1 MTATPFQTNFWWER
15 WQLSVVSSSP
25 RRTVVLLISL
35 AVVVYLNTLGNAF
48 AYDDVPI
55 IVNNPSVHQ
64 LDWSA
69 LWLRGYWSHISSGI
83 GNYRPLTVSTF
94 AVEYQLWGEHPAGY
108 HLVNILLHAANVAW
122 LFYLLRR
129 YRVAAGLASLAA
141 ALFAVH
147 PVHTEA
153 VANIVGR
160 AELLGMFFGG
170 LMWWSWLQ
178 GRRGGV
184 KGWSW
189 RAVSAL
195 AYLAAVLSKENMIV
209 LPAALFAGEWLA
221 GRFRRLGALQA
232 AGPFVIFLAVLVPYF
247 WLRML
252 AGEGVDQQ
260 VEAAHVPLA
269 GRNPWE
275 RCIIMAGVGVTWYR
289 LVLIG
294 YPLQAFYSIRE
305 FDLTPNLQWR
315 VIVGFAITASL
326 LGLALAYRR
335 RAPLVTFAV
344 VFWFITLS
352 VTSNVV
358 LPIGALLAERWLYLP
373 SVAAVLL
380 VSIAAL
386 WGVRAGGALRLGTLV
401 GMTSLLVFYSVVTV
415 WRNPDWRNSVTIF
428 ESLVATAPNNPS
440 GYMILGHELMTI
452 DPVRARQLL
461 EAALEL
467 DPVFLSPQ
475 GSLAEL
481 DLREGKATVARDRL
495 AQLLAQEPPNLPTPA
510 GEWAEWHALYAKA
523 LALTGDL
530 PLALEHARIASRQ
543 SPTSLKVLFETSQVF
558 LQAGQIDVALAGFR
572 QLTLHDRDHGRAYSN
587 FATVLIEL
595 ERYAEAEAVLLEG
608 LQLVPDSEALRARLE
623 FVRQRRAQEKLPSTT
638 RSSPKHSVLN
648 TSP

>member
-1 MTATPFQTNFWWER
+1 MTAVPFQTFSWWSR
-15 WQLSVVSSSP
+15 WHRSVVSPSP

-55 IVNNPSVHQ
+55 IVNNPNVHQ
-64 LDWSA
+64 PDWSA
-69 LWLRGYWSHISSGI
+69 LWRRGYWSHVTGGG

-94 AVEYQLWGEHPAGY
+94 AVEYQLWGERPAGY

-129 YRVAAGLASLAA
+129 YRVAVGLASLAA

-170 LMWWSWLQ
+170 LMWWAWLQ
-178 GRRGGV
+178 GREGGV
-184 KGWSW
+184 KGWGW
-189 RAVSAL
+189 RVVSAT

-221 GRFRRLGALQA
+221 GRFRRRGALEA
-232 AGPFVIFLAVLVPYF
+232 SGPFVVFLAVLVPYF

-252 AGEGVDQQ
+252 AGEGMEQQ
-260 VEAAHVPLA
+260 VETGHVPLA
-269 GRNPWE
+269 GRSLWE

-289 LVLIG
+289 LVMFG
-294 YPLQAFYSIRE
+294 YPLQMLYGIRE
-305 FDLTPNLQWR
+305 FDLTPTLQWR
-315 VIVGFAITASL
+315 VLVGLAITAGL
-326 LGLALAYRR
+326 LVLALVCRR
-335 RAPLVTFAV
+335 QSPLVTFAV
-344 VFWFITLS
+344 AFWFVTLA

-358 LPIGALLAERWLYLP
+358 LPLGTLLAERWLYLP

-380 VSIAAL
+380 VSVAVL
-386 WGVRAGGALRLGTLV
+386 RGVHTGGALRLAALV
-401 GMTSLLVFYSVVTV
+401 GMAGLLVFYSVVTV
-415 WRNPDWRNSVTIF
+415 WRNRDWRNNVTLF

-440 GYMILGHELMTI
+440 GYMILGHELMTR
-452 DPVRARQLL
+452 DPVRARQLQ
-461 EAALEL
+461 EAALRL
-467 DPVFLSPQ
+467 DPAFLSPQ

-481 DLREGKATVARDRL
+481 DLREGKAAAARDRL
-495 AQLLAQEPPNLPTPA
+495 AALLAQEPPNLPTPA